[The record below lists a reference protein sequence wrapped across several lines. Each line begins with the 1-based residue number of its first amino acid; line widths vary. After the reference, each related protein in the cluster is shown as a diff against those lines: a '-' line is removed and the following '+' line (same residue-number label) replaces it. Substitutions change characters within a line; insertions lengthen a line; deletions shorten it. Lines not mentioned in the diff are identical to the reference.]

1 MHLETVTGRAMF
13 ESSKNMVQRALVICD
28 GSILKTEHF
37 YFDFNPMKAKSTKP
51 KVDTKDVDVLKAAL
65 EEFDGNCSKAARKLG
80 IARTTFLSRAKKAG
94 VL

>member
-1 MHLETVTGRAMF
+1 M
-13 ESSKNMVQRALVICD
+13 
-28 GSILKTEHF
+28 KT
-37 YFDFNPMKAKSTKP
+37 KSTKP